1 MKNLLLLILLLTP
14 ALCEAKLVKKDYGY
28 TVDRKPYEGYLV
40 YDDARKQ
47 APGIVMVPDW
57 MGVIKKAKDR
67 ADKTAELG
75 YVVFVA
81 DVYGKG
87 VRPKNSDE
95 AGKLAT
101 ALKKDRQE
109 LRRRVRGAYDVL
121 KNLPEVKKQDL
132 AATGYCF
139 GGTTALELGR
149 SGAPLKGIVTF
160 HAGLDS
166 PNPADGKNIT
176 GRVLVLHG
184 ADDPFESPADL
195 AAFEDEMRNA
205 HLDWELVEYG
215 GAVHSFTD
223 KTAGNDNSKGAAYN
237 ARADQRSWQE
247 MRKFLAEVFAK

>member
-1 MKNLLLLILLLTP
+1 MKNILLMVLLLMPT
-14 ALCEAKLVKKDYGY
+14 LCEAKLVKKDYDY
-28 TVDRKPYEGYLV
+28 TVDQKKYEGYLV
-40 YDDARKQ
+40 YNDANKQ
-47 APGIVMVPDW
+47 APGIVMIPDW
-57 MGVIKKAKDR
+57 MGVIKKAKER

-87 VRPKNSDE
+87 VRPKNGDE
-95 AGKLAT
+95 AAKLAT
-101 ALKKDRQE
+101 SLKNDRRELRLRAQGAFDLLKK
-109 LRRRVRGAYDVL
+109 
-121 KNLPEVKKQDL
+121 LPMVKKQKL
-132 AATGYCF
+132 AALGYCF

-149 SGAPLKGIVTF
+149 NGAPLKGILTF

-184 ADDPFESPADL
+184 ADDPYNSSEDL
-195 AAFEDEMRNA
+195 TAFEAEMRNA
-205 HLDWELVEYG
+205 HLDWELVKYG

-247 MRKFLAEVFAK
+247 MRRFLAEIFK